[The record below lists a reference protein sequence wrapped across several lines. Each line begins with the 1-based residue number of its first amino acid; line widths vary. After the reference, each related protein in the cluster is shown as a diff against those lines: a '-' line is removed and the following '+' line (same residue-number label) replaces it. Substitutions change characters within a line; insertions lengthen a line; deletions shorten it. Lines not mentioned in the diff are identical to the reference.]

1 MIGDK
6 LYLGLSLIRTSCD
19 SKAGKVNDLTCGA
32 SI

>member
-19 SKAGKVNDLTCGA
+19 PKEGKVNNLT
-32 SI
+32 SIFI

>member
-19 SKAGKVNDLTCGA
+19 PKEGKVNDLTCGV